1 MGNTIGFVKVTFG
14 DAANWQTVVVPLI
27 VAVGV
32 GRTVTVVEDEMDG
45 PLQPLAV
52 TDTVAVPEYPAPHVT
67 VPVVP
72 APAIELPAPV
82 TLQL

>member
-1 MGNTIGFVKVTFG
+1 M
-14 DAANWQTVVVPLI
+14 L
-27 VAVGV
+27 AVGV
-32 GRTVTVVEDEMDG
+32 GRTITVVDAAAEG

-52 TDTVAVPEYPAPHVT
+52 TLTVAVPENPGAQVT

-72 APAIELPAPV
+72 VPDMLLPEPV